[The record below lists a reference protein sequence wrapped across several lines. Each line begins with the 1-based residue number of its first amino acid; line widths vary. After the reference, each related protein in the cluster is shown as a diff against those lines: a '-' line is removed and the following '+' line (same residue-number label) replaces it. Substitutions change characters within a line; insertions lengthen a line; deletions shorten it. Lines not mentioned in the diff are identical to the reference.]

1 MSALDR
7 ITQIQKAAIPSRL
20 RKGAEILGRLWR
32 EEPTRIC
39 DWSAVCSCGDSAMEF
54 CQVKLKWFSL
64 FRETHPDCDFSLVL
78 ACPWFLVEVMVV
90 DGYWTE
96 TGLTASIQMP
106 GAERPIKV
114 GPKGTTPDT
123 IFELASLPEH
133 DRAAA
138 LKAVVQIQAAGL

>member
-1 MSALDR
+1 MNALDR
-7 ITQIQKAAIPSRL
+7 IAQIQKAAIPGRL

-32 EEPTRIC
+32 ESRRHC
-39 DWSAVCSCGDSAMEF
+39 DWSANCGCGTAAQEF
-54 CQVKLKWFSL
+54 CQAKLKWFSL
-64 FRETHPDCDFSLVL
+64 FQETHPGCDFSAVSS
-78 ACPWFLVEVMVV
+78 CPWFLVEVMVV
-90 DGYWTE
+90 DGYWSE

-106 GAERPIKV
+106 GAEQPIKV

-138 LKAVVQIQAAGL
+138 LQAVVKIQAAGL